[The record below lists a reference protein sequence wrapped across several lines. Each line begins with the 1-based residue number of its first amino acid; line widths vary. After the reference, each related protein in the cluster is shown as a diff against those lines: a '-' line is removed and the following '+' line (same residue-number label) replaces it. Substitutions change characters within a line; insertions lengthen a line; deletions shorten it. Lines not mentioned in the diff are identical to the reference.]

1 MEEVSGLT
9 RRKFLQTGAAKNAAL
24 AALSGIVGIPR
35 TVWAATEQA
44 PVFRVQ
50 DYGAKGD
57 GKTLDTVTIQK
68 AIDAAAGGGTVVF
81 APGVYI
87 TGSLYLK
94 SRVNLRVDRD
104 VVIRGAQSLAAYP
117 EMWTRIAGIEMMWPS
132 ALINVYGHANV
143 RIFGEGVIDGD
154 GKFWWDRFWTLC
166 HAYEKMGLRWAAD
179 YDCKRPRLI
188 QIYKSSKVRLEGVGL
203 ERSAF
208 WTVHIWFSHNV
219 TVDGLTI
226 RNNIGGRG
234 PSSDGVDVDSS
245 AHVLVE
251 HRDISCNDDALCL
264 KAGRDADGLRV
275 NRTTEHVVIRDCT
288 VRDGA
293 AGFTIGSE
301 TSGGLRDVRVERIT
315 VLKPV
320 PLGIYFKSAR
330 TRGGTIQD
338 IVVRGMRMEG
348 VATPIGVNLNWFPIY
363 GYASL
368 PPGMQQV
375 PPYWKV
381 ITEPVPPEKGLPH
394 FRNIAI
400 ADVTA
405 TGARQAFNVSARADA
420 PLEDFKFTNLRIE
433 TQSAGRI
440 QDAVNWTFVNAEVRS
455 ADGSKVAL
463 RDCRNVQGLTPE

>member
-1 MEEVSGLT
+1 MAKHT
-9 RRKFLQTGAAKNAAL
+9 RRSVLKAMGAGALIPSLKGLRASQSGRHPADAGRAAMFQ
-24 AALSGIVGIPR
+24 VR
-35 TVWAATEQA
+35 
-44 PVFRVQ
+44 
-50 DYGAKGD
+50 DHGAKGD
-57 GKTLDTVTIQK
+57 GTTADTIAIQR
-68 AIDAAAGGGTVVF
+68 AIDAASTAGGGTVAF
-81 APGVYI
+81 APGVYL
-87 TGSLYLK
+87 TGSLFLK
-94 SRVNLRVDRD
+94 SGVDLRVDKD
-104 VVIRGAQSLAAYP
+104 VVVRGVQSLAAYP
-117 EMWTRIAGIEMMWPS
+117 EMWTRIAGIEMTWPS
-132 ALINVYGHANV
+132 ALINVYGQSDV

-154 GKFWWDRFWTLC
+154 GKFWWDKFWTLC
-166 HAYEKMGLRWAAD
+166 HAYEKMGLRWAVD

-188 QIYKSSKVRLEGVGL
+188 QIYKSSKVRLEGVRL

-208 WTVHIWFSHNV
+208 WTVHICFSHDV

-251 HRDISCNDDALCL
+251 HCDISCNDDALCL

-275 NRTTEHVVIRDCT
+275 NRPTEHVVIRDCT

-301 TSGGLRDVRVERIT
+301 TSGGFRDVRVERIT

-348 VATPIGVNLNWFPIY
+348 VATPIGVDLNWFPIY
-363 GYASL
+363 SYASL

-455 ADGSKVAL
+455 ADGSRVAL